1 MPFTERAR
9 ERIQIAQLQ
18 VLERVSRVSEQNS
31 SHSNLDDAK
40 QISIQQTTT
49 RSSTDNI
56 IVEDFRLLYYDIED
70 KKHSKVIAVQSW
82 NMHCMPKSDLV
93 EITVT
98 NIVIVAM
105 HVHALVVI
113 QLNRSPCI

>member
-49 RSSTDNI
+49 RLSTDNI

-70 KKHSKVIAVQSW
+70 IHFKVIAVHTW
-82 NMHCMPKSDLV
+82 NMHCMRKSDLV
-93 EITVT
+93 KITVT